1 MKLLPQSIEKIRTDR
16 KQDSDA
22 DIELIEIPWH
32 LFEPR
37 SVKAVNGAL
46 AAGRPLL
53 VSGEPGVG
61 KSQLAL
67 AVAAAL
73 NRPLVVHTVDSRT
86 ESSDLLWKMDS
97 IRRLAEAQ
105 LCATLPK
112 ADSEKA
118 QKEIRSRMEEWKFIE
133 PGPLWWGFH
142 WAGAREHVAACRKAQ
157 DPGFDE
163 KHVSVPDDDG
173 DPDEGVVVLIDE
185 IDKADSDVPNG
196 LLEAFGNRSFT
207 PLSCDKVKVRGTM
220 PLVIIT
226 TNRERV
232 LPDAF
237 IRRCLVLHLS
247 PPTEDDLITRGVARF
262 GEKHRS
268 LLVKAAKQLL
278 DDREKHTGPP
288 RPGLA
293 EYLDL
298 VRAVLNLA
306 TQQNRAP
313 EPIIDE
319 LNDFTFLKQPGGRK

>member
-1 MKLLPQSIEKIRTDR
+1 MNLLPRDITKVRTDR
-16 KQDSDA
+16 KTDSDE
-22 DIELIEIPWH
+22 DNDLLEIPRH
-32 LFEPR
+32 IFEPR

-46 AAGRPLL
+46 VAGRPLL

-67 AVAAAL
+67 AVASAL
-73 NRPLVVHTVDSRT
+73 ERPLVSKTVDSRT

-105 LCATLPK
+105 LGAAL
-112 ADSEKA
+112 AVSESP
-118 QKEIRSRMEEWKFIE
+118 QEIRSRMEEWKFVE
-133 PGPLWWGFH
+133 PGPLWWGFD
-142 WAGAREHVAACRKAQ
+142 WCGAHEHVIKCEKARNPECKE
-157 DPGFDE
+157 DT
-163 KHVSVPDDDG
+163 VSVPDSG
-173 DPDEGVVVLIDE
+173 CNAENGVVVLIDE
-185 IDKADSDVPNG
+185 IDKAESDVPNG

-207 PLSCDKVKVRGTM
+207 PRACKKVEVKSTM

-237 IRRCLVLHLS
+237 IRRCLVLQLS
-247 PPTEDDLITRGVARF
+247 PPTKSDLVERGVARF
-262 GEKHRS
+262 REKHRT
-268 LLVKAAKQLL
+268 LLEKAADQLL
-278 DDREKHTGPP
+278 EDREKHSAPP

-298 VRAVLNLA
+298 VRAVLELA
-306 TQQNRAP
+306 RLQNREP

-319 LNDFTFLKQPGGRK
+319 LKEFTFQKQPGGRK